1 MKKILLITVFT
12 IININYAFSVT
23 LTEAL
28 IQTYKNNTE
37 LNAERENVKVSQ
49 KDLIISKADY
59 LPSASITGSKS
70 KEKTN
75 KLTNQ
80 GGGDAS
86 VTDVDP
92 LIATIKLE
100 HTLVDFGRDAE
111 YKKKKIGINLAEAK
125 LLKKEQDIFYKAIE
139 AYSGLILANEK
150 LTINQI
156 NLSLLERQV
165 ETDKVRLERGQI
177 TVSDLAQ
184 SESSLAGAQAQFI
197 QAKNEIVTNK
207 LNYENII
214 GKILNPKSLEKTSES
229 IVSIPQSLNSAI
241 DLSKQNNPDI
251 TIAKLELEQSEKD
264 IEIAESDLK
273 PTATLSLER
282 SYSDNLNTTY
292 DKKEKDV
299 LKATV
304 SWPFYSGGKKRVT
317 ISKNQNLKTRKRL
330 LLDNAIKTNDTIVA
344 TAWANL
350 QSSKSFLNSVR
361 LQVRAAQIA
370 NEGITAEY
378 ERGSGRTT
386 LDVIQ
391 SNTLLLNAKV
401 SLSNSERNYLLAQYN
416 LLKSVGLLNS
426 NYLKLE

>member
-1 MKKILLITVFT
+1 MKKVFLIIIVVIFGTSNVF
-12 IININYAFSVT
+12 ALT
-23 LTEAL
+23 LKEAL

-37 LNAERENVKVSQ
+37 LNAERENIKVSK
-49 KDLIISKADY
+49 KDLRISKGDY

-70 KEKTN
+70 KEETN

-86 VTDVDP
+86 ITDVDP
-92 LIATIKLE
+92 LTTSIKIE
-100 HTLVDFGRDAE
+100 QTLIDFGRDAE

-125 LLKKEQDIFYKAIE
+125 LLKKEQDILYKAIE

-150 LTINQI
+150 LTINQR
-156 NLSLLERQV
+156 NLSLLEMQV
-165 ETDKVRLERGQI
+165 ETNKVRLERGQI

-214 GKILNPKSLEKTSES
+214 GKISNLKSLKKTSKS
-229 IVSIPQSLNSAI
+229 IVSIPQSLNGAI

-282 SYSDNLNTTY
+282 SYSDDLSATY
-292 DKKEKDV
+292 DEKEKDV

-304 SWPFYSGGKKRVT
+304 SWPFYSGGKKRAT
-317 ISKNQNLKTRKRL
+317 ISKNQSLKTRQRL

-350 QSSKSFLNSVR
+350 QFSKSFLDSVR

-391 SNTLLLNAKV
+391 SNTLLLDAKV

-426 NYLKLE
+426 NYLKLK